1 MKYLSYLFLFL
12 ISIQSFAY
20 DFDNLFNQMNADIS
34 ETNDKAMKARLKKN
48 NSIKAY
54 CNSLKRLPFSWK
66 EDFSRE
72 NRININSITFL
83 GATLREGTYSSGPY
97 VSCSVKSSSDRGV
110 CNHTVLFFN
119 KTPRISNECLL

>member
-34 ETNDKAMKARLKKN
+34 ETNDKAMKARLKEN

-83 GATLREGTYSSGPY
+83 GATLTEGTYF
-97 VSCSVKSSSDRGV
+97 SCSVKSSSDRGV
-110 CNHTVLFFN
+110 CNHRVFFFN